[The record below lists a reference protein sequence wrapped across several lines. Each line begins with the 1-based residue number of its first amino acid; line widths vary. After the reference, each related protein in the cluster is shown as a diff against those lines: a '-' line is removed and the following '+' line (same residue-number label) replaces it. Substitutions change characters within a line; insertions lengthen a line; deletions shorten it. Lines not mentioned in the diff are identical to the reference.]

1 MSKKIEVTFSLCK
14 LVLASCAYRRA
25 CYSEDDCLNL
35 CGNSHFINF
44 TATSLFSVA
53 ILKWCELFGSHT
65 NEFHWKK
72 SVVDIDGFKQK
83 LFDSVGG
90 EEKWIFVRNTFKVA
104 RDQAIAHV
112 EDGGSRSI
120 IPQRHL
126 VNTASLLIEELKHIT
141 TDVVSAD
148 FAVSTYMKEKEREA
162 RRITG
167 NTL

>member
-14 LVLASCAYRRA
+14 LVLESCAYRRA

-35 CGNSHFINF
+35 CDNSHFINF
-44 TATSLFSVA
+44 TATSLLSVA

-104 RDQAIAHV
+104 RDQAIAHAD
-112 EDGGSRSI
+112 DGGSRSI

-126 VNTASLLIEELKHIT
+126 VNTVSLLIEELKHIT
-141 TDVVSAD
+141 ADVVSAD
-148 FAVSTYMKEKEREA
+148 FVVSTYMKEKELEA

>member
-14 LVLASCAYRRA
+14 LVLESCAYRRA
-25 CYSEDDCLNL
+25 CYSEDDCLNF
-35 CGNSHFINF
+35 CDNSHFINF
-44 TATSLFSVA
+44 TATSLLSVA

-72 SVVDIDGFKQK
+72 SVVDVDGFKQK

-112 EDGGSRSI
+112 EDGRSRSI
-120 IPQRHL
+120 IHQRHL
-126 VNTASLLIEELKHIT
+126 VNTVSLLIEELKQMT
-141 TDVVSAD
+141 TDASFAD
-148 FAVSTYMKEKEREA
+148 FSVSNYMTEKERDA
-162 RRITG
+162 RRIMG